1 MASKRAARAKATQ
14 RIQTMR
20 RATVIAVAVIAAA
33 LGALGLFYGTGLAV
47 GDAEP
52 GKHYRVLEDAP
63 AGSGPV
69 EVVEYF
75 SYACVHCRNFD
86 PLLEDWSATLPE
98 GATLR
103 RAHVAFSPA
112 LALLAQA
119 HVALRLHGA
128 LAANHERIFRALHDR
143 GRQFTSAEAIADYV
157 DGHGIERAAF
167 LALVNAPRTVRT
179 VQENEIAA
187 RAAGVVAV
195 PTLVVAEK
203 YVVNMDIG
211 RKQALGVAESLVRA
225 ELAARAAN
233 GAPAA
238 GAAG

>member
-1 MASKRAARAKATQ
+1 
-14 RIQTMR
+14 MR
-20 RATVIAVAVIAAA
+20 RTIVIAIAGVAAA
-33 LGALGLFYGTGLAV
+33 LGALGLFYGTGLSV

-52 GKHYRVLEDAP
+52 GEHYRVLEDAP
-63 AGSGPV
+63 TGSGPV

-86 PLLEDWSATLPE
+86 PLLEDWSAALPE

-103 RAHVAFSPA
+103 RAHVAFTPA

-128 LAANHERIFRALHDR
+128 LAANHQRIFRAIHDR
-143 GRQFTSAEAIADYV
+143 GRQFASAEAIADFV
-157 DGHGIERAAF
+157 DGHGIARAAF
-167 LALVNAPRTVRT
+167 LALVNAPRTMRT
-179 VQENEIAA
+179 VRENEMAA

-195 PTLVVAEK
+195 PTLVVADK

-211 RKQALGVAESLVRA
+211 RKQALDVAESLLRT
-225 ELAARAAN
+225 ELAARGAN
-233 GAPAA
+233 GDSAA